1 MQELDK
7 RIKNPESNNKRKFSV
22 RLQLFSTW
30 GALAILIIFFSITSD
45 KFLSVDNLLTVALQ
59 TSIIAII
66 AMGQTYVIITGGIDL
81 SIGSNIALGGVVAAL
96 LMANGFSIPI
106 SIIIAL
112 LVGLF
117 VGTVNGTL
125 VAYGKI
131 PPFIV
136 TLGAMSIIRGTA
148 YVLTGG
154 IPITNVPLEFST
166 FGMGRILK
174 IPVPVIIMV
183 ILIAIFGFILAKTKL
198 GRYIYAV
205 GSNREAARLAGINIP
220 TVLIAVYAISG
231 FLAVWAGIIVAG
243 RIISGQPAAGMGY
256 ELDAVAASVIGG
268 ASLFG
273 GEGTILGTIAG
284 AFVMGVLRNG
294 LNLLNVSA
302 FWQQIIIG
310 AVIIGAVFLDTIR
323 RR

>member
-1 MQELDK
+1 
-7 RIKNPESNNKRKFSV
+7 
-22 RLQLFSTW
+22 
-30 GALAILIIFFSITSD
+30 
-45 KFLSVDNLLTVALQ
+45 
-59 TSIIAII
+59 
-66 AMGQTYVIITGGIDL
+66 
-81 SIGSNIALGGVVAAL
+81 
-96 LMANGFSIPI
+96 
-106 SIIIAL
+106 
-112 LVGLF
+112 
-117 VGTVNGTL
+117 
-125 VAYGKI
+125 
-131 PPFIV
+131 
-136 TLGAMSIIRGTA
+136 
-148 YVLTGG
+148 
-154 IPITNVPLEFST
+154 
-166 FGMGRILK
+166 
-174 IPVPVIIMV
+174 MV
-183 ILIAIFGFILAKTKL
+183 ILITIFGFILAKTKL

>member
-1 MQELDK
+1 MQNLDK
-7 RIKNPESNNKRKFSV
+7 KVVTSEPNNKRKFST

-30 GALAILIIFFSITSD
+30 GALAILVVFFSITSD
-45 KFLSVDNLLTVALQ
+45 KFLTVDNLLTVALQ

-96 LMANGFSIPI
+96 LMANGFSIPV
-106 SIIIAL
+106 SIVIAL

-117 VGTVNGTL
+117 VGTLNGTL
-125 VAYGKI
+125 IAYGKI